1 MGDKLLDLESGILYF
16 GDVRFGEFKCDE
28 CEFNERKFADDEV
41 YLKIPSSK
49 EATFTATFD
58 ATYLIR
64 RLCPNNWL
72 KMHGYPMRRRRFK
85 K

>member
-1 MGDKLLDLESGILYF
+1 MGDKNIVFGSGTLF
-16 GDVRFGEFKCDE
+16 VNGFSLGEFKCEE
-28 CEFNERKFADDEV
+28 CEFNEGKFADDEV
-41 YLKIPSSK
+41 YVKIPSSQ

-72 KMHGYPMRRRRFK
+72 KMHGYPMRRRRK
-85 K
+85 R